1 LIDRVGANLVFALLE
16 PVRSPLIFWSKSMAY
31 LLGLDVGTSGA
42 KAVLIADDG
51 RVVASATDEYP
62 LSTPQPLWSEQD
74 PADWWRGSRTAL
86 QQVISES
93 GVPHDEIVGLG
104 LTGQMHGA
112 VFLDG
117 QDQVIRPAL
126 LWNDGRTGAQCAE
139 ITERVGAARLIEI
152 AGNPALTGF
161 QAPKLLWLRE
171 HEPDHYGRVRHV
183 LLPKDYI
190 RLLLT
195 GDYATDAS
203 DAAGTLLLDL
213 HRRDWS
219 DELLSALQLDRAW
232 LPQVRE
238 GPEVTGQ
245 LRTQLA
251 EELNLPAGLPVIAGG
266 GDNAA
271 AAIGTGIIRDGVIS
285 SSIGTSGVLF
295 AHSDTIRLDGQGRL
309 HTFCHTV
316 PGAYHLMAVTLSAGG
331 AFQWLRNS
339 LRTLAPDLGYDQ
351 LVALAAQT
359 PPGAEG
365 LLFLPYLSGER
376 TPHRD
381 PLARGAFV
389 GLTVRHTL
397 GHMARAVMEGVV
409 FSLRDGLEI
418 MRELGL
424 AIDEVRVTGG
434 GARSALWRQMQAD
447 ILDQP
452 VTTMRAEEGPAFGA
466 ALLAGV
472 GAGVY
477 PDVQGAVDA
486 AVHTGDTFDPQP
498 QAAQQYDSMYEVYR
512 GLYGA
517 LKPAFHALGAM

>member
-1 LIDRVGANLVFALLE
+1 
-16 PVRSPLIFWSKSMAY
+16 MAY

-42 KAVLIADDG
+42 KAVLIAEDG
-51 RVVASATDEYP
+51 RVIASATEAYP
-62 LSTPQPLWSEQD
+62 LATPHPLWSEQD

-86 QQVISES
+86 GRVVAES
-93 GVPHDEIVGLG
+93 GVDQQEIAGIG

-112 VFLDG
+112 VFLDA
-117 QDQVIRPAL
+117 QDQVIRPAI
-126 LWNDGRTGAQCAE
+126 LWNDGRTGAQCAAMTDQ
-139 ITERVGAARLIEI
+139 IGAERLIQI

-171 HEPDHYGRVRHV
+171 HEPQHYARVQQV

-195 GDYATDAS
+195 GERASDAS

-213 HRRDWS
+213 HQRDWS
-219 DELLSALQLDRAW
+219 DDLLAALDIPRAW
-232 LPQVRE
+232 LPRVYE

-245 LRTQLA
+245 LRSDVA
-251 EELNLPAGLPVIAGG
+251 EGLGLRAGLPVIAGG

-271 AAIGTGIIRDGVIS
+271 AAVGTGIIREGVIS

-295 AHSDTIRLDGQGRL
+295 AHSDDVRLDPQGRL
-309 HTFCHTV
+309 HTFCHAV

-331 AFQWLRNS
+331 SFQWLRNM
-339 LRTLAPDLGYDQ
+339 LRAGMNDPALDYDRLVPLAEG
-351 LVALAAQT
+351 T

-389 GLTVRHTL
+389 GLTLRHTL
-397 GHMARAVMEGVV
+397 GHMTRSVMEGVI

-424 AIDEVRVTGG
+424 DVSEIRAIGG
-434 GARSALWRQMQAD
+434 GARSTLWRQMQAD
-447 ILDQP
+447 ILGSP
-452 VTTMRAEEGPAFGA
+452 ITTMRVEEGPAFGA

-477 PDVQGAVDA
+477 PDAASAVSA
-486 AVHTGDTFDPQP
+486 AVRTGDAVEPQP
-498 QAAQQYDSMYEVYR
+498 EAQRAYDELYALYR
-512 GLYGA
+512 ELYGA
-517 LKPAFHALGAM
+517 LSPTFHALARD